1 MPTPCKFTVLV
12 IDPSPSNQQLICDCL
27 DPLPDVLTLALDSG
41 QEALKFYEDYP
52 PSLLLVDIS
61 LPDMDGITLARKI
74 RSREQL
80 GNDQLLTPWTP
91 IIFLSSVM
99 DENLLAK
106 GILAGGDDF
115 LHKPV
120 SEVILLAKVRA
131 LLRIVG
137 MQRDIHAAHRK
148 LREISTLDGLT
159 GIPNRRHFDDT
170 LAIEWK
176 RCLRSNSPLSLL
188 LGDVDF
194 FKQYNDTYGH
204 PAGDTCLR
212 AVAHA
217 LNESL
222 FRVEDTVCRYGGEEF
237 VAVLPGT
244 DRDGALAVAERMRQ
258 ALKELQMPHEN
269 GINGRVSCSFGLACL
284 HPTVDLS
291 MQSILHLADE
301 KLYQAKR
308 QGRNCVAH

>member
-1 MPTPCKFTVLV
+1 MPPPCKFKVLV
-12 IDPSPSNQQLICDCL
+12 VDTSPSNRRLICDCL
-27 DPLPDVLTLALDSG
+27 APLPDVQTQAAETG
-41 QEALKFYEDYP
+41 AEALGHFEDTP
-52 PSLLLVDIS
+52 PSLLLVDTR

-80 GNDQLLTPWTP
+80 GNEQLLTPWTP
-91 IIFLSSVM
+91 IVFLSPVM
-99 DENLLAK
+99 DEDLLAQ

-148 LREISTLDGLT
+148 LRELSTLDGLT
-159 GIPNRRHFDDT
+159 AIPNRRHFDET

-176 RCLRSNSPLSLL
+176 RCLRGKLPLSLL
-188 LGDVDF
+188 LCDVDF
-194 FKQYNDTYGH
+194 FKQYNDIYGH
-204 PAGDTCLR
+204 QAGDACLR
-212 AVAHA
+212 AVANA
-217 LNESL
+217 LNEAL

-244 DRDGALAVAERMRQ
+244 DQEGAIAVGERMRQ
-258 ALKELQMPHEN
+258 AVRELRIPHEK
-269 GINGRVSCSFGLACL
+269 GLDAFVSCSFGLATQ

-291 MQSILHLADE
+291 SRQILQAADE
-301 KLYQAKR
+301 QLYQAKR
-308 QGRNCVAH
+308 TGRNRLAY